1 MIMKTRLIAAIVAPV
16 FMAAM
21 FACEPKKTDSKE
33 MADEQNE
40 ETLDETNLED
50 DAEFAT
56 VAAAGGMLEVRLGE
70 LAQQNGNS
78 DVVKRL
84 GKAMVEE
91 HTKANQE
98 LKTLASQKN
107 ITLPE
112 ALSEEHQEKFN
123 ELAEKTGT
131 DFDEAY
137 TDFMV
142 KDHKD
147 DLDAFKKEAEDGND
161 PEIQSWASGKLQTL
175 EHHLMM
181 AEEAQKTV
189 KAEARNN

>member
-1 MIMKTRLIAAIVAPV
+1 MKTKLIAAIFAPALMVATI
-16 FMAAM
+16 
-21 FACEPKKTDSKE
+21 ACEPKKTDSKE
-33 MADEQNE
+33 IAEEQNE
-40 ETLDETNLED
+40 QKLDDTKVEK

-56 VAAAGGMLEVRLGE
+56 TAADGGLLEVRLGE
-70 LAQQNGNS
+70 LAQQNGNA

-84 GKAMVEE
+84 GKAMVDE
-91 HTKANQE
+91 HTKSNQE
-98 LKTLASQKN
+98 LASLAAQKN
-107 ITLPE
+107 ISLPQ
-112 ALSEEHQEKFN
+112 ALSEKNQEKFN
-123 ELAEKTGT
+123 DLAEKTGT

-161 PEIQSWASGKLQTL
+161 PEIQSWASGKIQTL